1 MSTTQT
7 QVQATTNNGNQ
18 TPEPNAIEEVISV
31 IEMADL
37 NVLESAKQI
46 EDINLRRNTIAEHLI
61 DVAHQ
66 NGLMKSTKKPLTMRE
81 KVYNVLAT
89 TTSDSRKL
97 YLALAMKT
105 DVLDNI
111 KNKAEL
117 IEANKWRIK

>member
-1 MSTTQT
+1 
-7 QVQATTNNGNQ
+7 
-18 TPEPNAIEEVISV
+18 
-31 IEMADL
+31 
-37 NVLESAKQI
+37 
-46 EDINLRRNTIAEHLI
+46 
-61 DVAHQ
+61 
-66 NGLMKSTKKPLTMRE
+66 MKSTKKPLTMRE

-89 TTSDSRKL
+89 TTADSRKL